1 MHLRA
6 LPHRQ
11 NPVFRTKGRCGG
23 ETARRPARPILY
35 GISARFAS
43 GCGLFFSRPARS
55 ACSKAPD
62 TARGLRK
69 PRKSAMRTTS
79 LNGPRTGRPAALP
92 AHGKPLK
99 GPFLCLGILAARKQV
114 DEFLDADLACY
125 LVFLQLVLDIL
136 LYLLPVPS
144 YCARIMP
151 SGPEMPV
158 SLLAVG
164 IY

>member
-1 MHLRA
+1 
-6 LPHRQ
+6 
-11 NPVFRTKGRCGG
+11 
-23 ETARRPARPILY
+23 
-35 GISARFAS
+35 
-43 GCGLFFSRPARS
+43 
-55 ACSKAPD
+55 
-62 TARGLRK
+62 
-69 PRKSAMRTTS
+69 MRTTS
-79 LNGPRTGRPAALP
+79 LNGARMGRPAALP

-125 LVFLQLVLDIL
+125 LLFLQLVLDIL

-144 YCARIMP
+144 YCVRIMP